1 MKKFSEEMAK
11 KQANL
16 IENINSHKDQKNSQ
30 SNPNNLEEDSKRQE
44 RIRELEEQI
53 QRHRDL
59 YYNKTPQISDTKYDQ
74 LEDELRQLDPENP
87 LFFEIGADSSELFEK
102 REHIMPM
109 MSQDKAS
116 SPEEFRKWAK
126 KRNYDTYIIQFKLD
140 GVSIELQ
147 YKSGVFQC
155 AVSRGDGKVGDD
167 ITQNVMKMNGFVPK
181 LTSRFTG
188 ALRAEVV
195 LFRDIFE
202 KKYNDK
208 QNPRNAAAGIVRR
221 KDGIGRKD
229 LNLIY
234 YDAYT
239 STAEVQFEN
248 ELEKIKWLK
257 TEQLDT
263 VKTKVV
269 KTTEEVIEVREKVI
283 SETRPELNYE
293 IDGLVIKGKKI
304 DLEDMKRAKPESQ
317 IAFKFPAEE
326 IDSILKDVEWSISG
340 HNYTP
345 VAIVEP
351 IEIAGTTVSRA
362 SLANPN
368 LIEELGIKIGSKV
381 IVSKRGDII
390 PKIES
395 VISTPEHALK
405 ISVPQEC
412 EVCHSKLINEG
423 TRLYCPNEE
432 CPKRYYHRIL
442 KWIKKLDVKHFSEKL
457 MLSRLFETGK
467 VQTIADLY
475 DLKISDLTKFEGV
488 KEKSAK
494 KALDNLF
501 SVKKI
506 PLERFIA
513 GFDIENIGEKMV
525 KKVVDDGYDT
535 LEKIKNAFLSDLQRV
550 EGFAEITAKTLKEG
564 INKMYPQMKE
574 VLNKGKIA
582 IQEPITEGKLKGLT
596 FCFTGA
602 LNTMK
607 RKEAQDL
614 VAQHGGEAKS
624 GVVKNLSYL
633 VTNSNE
639 QTAKYRKAK
648 SQGTKIIS
656 EEEFLALIE

>member
-1 MKKFSEEMAK
+1 MAK
-11 KQANL
+11 KQTNL
-16 IENINSHKDQKNSQ
+16 IENINSHTENGNINRNPKDQKENSQ
-30 SNPNNLEEDSKRQE
+30 RQE
-44 RIRELEEQI
+44 RIQELEEQI
-53 QRHRDL
+53 KHHRDL
-59 YYNKTPQISDTKYDQ
+59 YYNKTPEISDAKYDH
-74 LEDELRQLDPENP
+74 LEDELRGLDPQNP
-87 LFFEIGADSSELFEK
+87 LFFKIGADSSDLFEK

-116 SPEEFRKWAK
+116 TPEEFRKWAK
-126 KRNYDTYIIQFKLD
+126 KRNYDTYIVQFKLD

-155 AVSRGDGKVGDD
+155 AVSRGDGKIGDD
-167 ITQNVMKMNGFVPK
+167 ITQNVMKMKGFIPR
-181 LTSRFTG
+181 LNSRFAG

-195 LFRDIFE
+195 LFRDVFE
-202 KKYNDK
+202 NKHNDK

-221 KDGIGRKD
+221 KDGIGNQD

-234 YDAYT
+234 YDAYST
-239 STAEVQFEN
+239 SSEVQFGN
-248 ELEKIKWLK
+248 ELDKIKWLK
-257 TEQLDT
+257 AEHLDT

-269 KTTEEVIEVREKVI
+269 KSLEEVIEAREKVI
-283 SETRPELNYE
+283 SKTRAELNYE
-293 IDGLVIKGKKI
+293 IDGLVIKGKEI
-304 DLEDMKRAKPESQ
+304 DLEDLKRARPESQ

-326 IDSILKDVEWSISG
+326 IDSILKEVEWSISG

-345 VAIVEP
+345 VAIIEP
-351 IEIAGTTVSRA
+351 VEIAGTTISRA

-395 VISTPEHALK
+395 VISTPKDAFEIK
-405 ISVPQEC
+405 IPQEC
-412 EVCHSKLINEG
+412 EVCHSRLINEG

-432 CPKRYYHRIL
+432 CPKRAYHRIL
-442 KWIKKLDVKHFSEKL
+442 KWIRKLDVKHFSEKL
-457 MLSRLFETGK
+457 MLSKLFETGK
-467 VQTIADLY
+467 IQTIADLY
-475 DLKISDLTKFEGV
+475 DLNVSDLTRFEGV

-501 SVKKI
+501 KIKEI

-525 KKVVDDGYDT
+525 RKVVDAGYDT
-535 LEKIKNAFLSDLQRV
+535 LEKIKCASLSDLQKI
-550 EGFAEITAKTLKEG
+550 EGFAEITAETLKEG
-564 INKMYPQMKE
+564 VEKMYPKMRN
-574 VLNKGKIA
+574 VLDKGKIE
-582 IQEPITEGKLKGLT
+582 IQKPISGGNLEGLT

-602 LNTMK
+602 LKTMK

-614 VAQHGGEAKS
+614 VIQHGGEPKS
-624 GVVKNLSYL
+624 SVVKNLSYL
-633 VTNSNE
+633 VTNSTE

-648 SQGTKIIS
+648 NQGTKIIS
-656 EEEFLALIE
+656 EEEFLTLLE